1 MSENPFA
8 EPGDPDRT
16 IIRPMPGGTRAA
28 RPARPAVA
36 PDAMQDAVPPTAAGP
51 DLEQVQTGTGPLAA
65 AAAPLLQLLARL
77 RNAATA
83 PDPGDMR
90 ERTRRELRAFERR
103 AKGAKVPAD
112 QLRLAHYAL
121 CAALDDVV
129 LNLPWGTR
137 GRWHDQPLAVELHGD
152 SDAGRGFFDQ
162 LRRLRDTMP
171 ASLPVVELMFMCLS
185 LGMMGPYRAA
195 ADGLAQLERV
205 RHRVFE
211 LVVASAPVPAAL
223 SDQAAGV
230 DAPAAPRRGG
240 VPVWVGASV
249 AAAALAGLYALGLNE
264 VNAASDEVYQAA
276 MAAPPSAMPALVRP
290 AATPPPPKPP
300 PAPPGAAEHLQA
312 ALAGIP
318 EVEVLAMPAA
328 AVVRIPA
335 HLLFPRPNATLGPA
349 TPLDRVAQALR
360 GQAGAVQVL
369 AYTDNLPT
377 HTVAFPSNFALSV
390 ARAKAVRA
398 ALVRILPSARVSAD
412 GRADADPVAP
422 NGTADGRERN
432 RRVDIVVAREP

>member
-16 IIRPMPGGTRAA
+16 IVRPMPGGTRAA
-28 RPARPAVA
+28 RPPAALAATQV
-36 PDAMQDAVPPTAAGP
+36 AVPPSAAGP
-51 DLEQVQTGTGPLAA
+51 DLEQVRTGTGPLAT

-77 RNAATA
+77 RSAATA

-103 AKGAKVPAD
+103 AKEAKVPAD

-129 LNLPWGTR
+129 LNLPWGAR
-137 GRWHDQPLAVELHGD
+137 GRWRDQPLAVELHGD
-152 SDAGRGFFDQ
+152 ADAGRGFFDQ

-195 ADGLAQLERV
+195 VDGPAQLERV
-205 RHRVFE
+205 RHRVFG
-211 LVVASAPVPAAL
+211 LVVASAPIPQAL
-223 SDQAAGV
+223 SDHAAGV
-230 DAPAAPRRGG
+230 DAPAVPRRGG

-249 AAAALAGLYALGLNE
+249 AAAILAGLYAYGLNE

-276 MAAPPSAMPALVRP
+276 IAAPPAAMPALVRP
-290 AATPPPPKPP
+290 AALPPPPKPP
-300 PAPPGAAEHLQA
+300 PAPPGAAERLQA
-312 ALAGIP
+312 ALAGLP
-318 EVEVLAMPAA
+318 EVEVLATPAA
-328 AVVRIPA
+328 TVIRIPA
-335 HLLFPRPNATLGPA
+335 HLLFPRANAALAPA
-349 TPLDRVAQALR
+349 NPLDRVAQALR

-369 AYTDNLPT
+369 AYTDNQPT

-390 ARAKAVRA
+390 ARAKAVRT
-398 ALVRILPSARVSAD
+398 ALVRVLPPARVSAD

-422 NGTADGRERN
+422 NTTQDGRERN
-432 RRVDIVVAREP
+432 RRVDIVVARDP